1 MRLTPKNLLDISKAT
16 GRKQGATGK
25 SETDFNQD
33 SSIRK

>member
-1 MRLTPKNLLDISKAT
+1 MRLTPRNLPDISKAI

-25 SETDFNQD
+25 SGTDFNQD